1 MSADK
6 SLLCQREL
14 AIPLPA
20 VAGEISH
27 ERVPR
32 DDGSEI
38 ELDAYYPATS
48 PTARNPAVVIASGYR
63 DTGFEA
69 AVGCRFK
76 DMGWTKSWVR
86 LFVSSGIAA
95 FVYSPRDVEADFATI
110 VSAVA
115 AHTRVNSSR
124 VGVFASSGHATIALT
139 SIMRQLPVAVSCVSL
154 LYGYTLDLAGESR
167 VAAAA
172 KMFKFENGCAER
184 SLAEVEHVEWQTTY
198 RENDETYRYK
208 ISAERGNLKRW
219 TISDPEKVNAR
230 GTGTIVEISALT
242 RNYTSL
248 EGDVARQ
255 AVAEEFALYLRQ
267 YPDVTIHYD
276 RRDID
281 PAAVEILVRDYDLP
295 VVEHDGARIAA
306 GLTVIEWRTSTE
318 RALYLCDDKGFTLG
332 HVAPG
337 IQAPG
342 FQFTAYLKTD
352 YFRELDARG
361 DLRLEELHPG
371 VKRLLDTAKLQM
383 KEHFR
388 QRASEAAVDLVKEW
402 KKEKVYPYEGEPAS
416 VVEEVERQ
424 VFDVVALNV
433 NSYVPDFSESEQKS
447 KRFFFQ
453 LLRETLETRPSAV
466 QRIFQQVLD
475 LPDEKQV
482 ELDELLKK
490 TTLEGVINA
499 SKIVTDRLDFLRG
512 LELLLFEE
520 PHRSALLERR
530 ELQEMLVDHT
540 WIFAEEY
547 HLTIDDESLD
557 QVLFKHLELLDRKAD
572 DLQPVL
578 REDGSTGRID
588 MMLSRRIPLPKQDE
602 RHHLVV
608 ELKRPTVKIDS
619 KAASQVKGYALAV
632 SADERFIDT
641 NTKWTFWAVS
651 NVVTDEVQIEASQP
665 NRPQGIIL
673 ENEKRRL
680 QVWVKSWGQ
689 VIEECRG
696 RLRFFQE
703 RLNYLSSKGSALA
716 YLRATHAKYLPDTL
730 SAAAVGD
737 DVD

>member
-1 MSADK
+1 VKTLTVDVQGDH
-6 SLLCQREL
+6 LQTL
-14 AIPLPA
+14 
-20 VAGEISH
+20 
-27 ERVPR
+27 
-32 DDGSEI
+32 
-38 ELDAYYPATS
+38 ATS
-48 PTARNPAVVIASGYR
+48 PKPINAVTELIWNSLDA
-63 DTGFEA
+63 DAT
-69 AVGCRFK
+69 
-76 DMGWTKSWVR
+76 TVR
-86 LFVSSGIAA
+86 VRVQSNAIQ
-95 FVYSPRDVEADFATI
+95 ATI
-110 VSAVA
+110 ESIRVEDDGHGIPYSEAITA
-115 AHTRVNSSR
+115 FSSLGGSWKKTNQRTRGKSR
-124 VGVFASSGHATIALT
+124 YLHGKLGKGRFRAFGI
-139 SIMRQLPVAVSCVSL
+139 
-154 LYGYTLDLAGESR
+154 GER
-167 VAAAA
+167 ID
-172 KMFKFENGCAER
+172 
-184 SLAEVEHVEWQTTY
+184 WTTTY
-198 RENDETYRYK
+198 REGTETFRYT
-208 ISAERGNLKRW
+208 ISADRGDLKSWR
-219 TISDPEKVNAR
+219 ISDPKKTTVR
-230 GTGTIVEISALT
+230 LTGTVVEISELT

-248 EGDVARQ
+248 EGDPARQ

-267 YPDVTIHYD
+267 YPDVRIHYD
-276 RRDID
+276 GLDID

-295 VVEHDGARIAA
+295 SVDHEEKRIAA
-306 GLTVIEWRTSTE
+306 GLTIIEWRATTE

-371 VKRLLDTAKLQM
+371 VKKLLDTAKVQM

-388 QRASEAAVDLVKEW
+388 RRAGEAAVDLVKEW
-402 KKEKVYPYEGEPAS
+402 KKENVYPYQGEPAN

-433 NSYVPDFSESEQKS
+433 NSYVPDFPEAEQKS

-475 LPDEKQV
+475 LPEEKQL

-530 ELQEMLVDHT
+530 QLQEMLVDHT

-547 HLTIDDESLD
+547 HLTVDDESLD
-557 QVLFKHLELLDRKAD
+557 QVLFKHLELLEREKEEDA
-572 DLQPVL
+572 QPVL

-588 MMLSRRIPLPKQDE
+588 MMLSRRIPLPRQDE

-608 ELKRPTVKIDS
+608 ELKRPTVPIDT
-619 KAASQVKGYALAV
+619 KAAAQVKSYALAV
-632 SADERFIDT
+632 ATDERFVDT

-651 NVVTDEVQIEASQP
+651 NIVTEQVQIEASQP

-673 ENEKRRL
+673 EHEKTHL

-703 RLNYLSSKGSALA
+703 RLSYLSSKDSALA
-716 YLRATHAKYLPDTL
+716 YLRATHEKYLPHTL
-730 SAAAVGD
+730 QQSPPTHLPH
-737 DVD
+737 

>member
-1 MSADK
+1 MKTLTVDVQGDH
-6 SLLCQREL
+6 LQTL
-14 AIPLPA
+14 
-20 VAGEISH
+20 
-27 ERVPR
+27 
-32 DDGSEI
+32 
-38 ELDAYYPATS
+38 ATS
-48 PTARNPAVVIASGYR
+48 PKPINAVTELIWNSLDA
-63 DTGFEA
+63 DAT
-69 AVGCRFK
+69 
-76 DMGWTKSWVR
+76 TVR
-86 LFVSSGIAA
+86 VRVLSNAIG
-95 FVYSPRDVEADFATI
+95 ATI
-110 VSAVA
+110 EGIRVEDDGHGILYSEAVA
-115 AHTRVNSSR
+115 AFSSLGGSWKKTNQRTRGKSR
-124 VGVFASSGHATIALT
+124 YLHGKLGKGRFRAFGI
-139 SIMRQLPVAVSCVSL
+139 
-154 LYGYTLDLAGESR
+154 GER
-167 VAAAA
+167 
-172 KMFKFENGCAER
+172 
-184 SLAEVEHVEWQTTY
+184 VEWKTTY
-198 RENDETYRYK
+198 REGDDTFRYT
-208 ISAERGNLKRW
+208 ISAERGNLKSWR
-219 TISDPEKVNAR
+219 ISDPKKVNAPA
-230 GTGTIVEISALT
+230 TGTVVEIGQLT

-248 EGDVARQ
+248 EGDSARQ

-276 RRDID
+276 GQNID
-281 PAAVEILVRDYDLP
+281 PAAVEVLVSDYDLP
-295 VVEHDGARIAA
+295 VVDHEGRRIEA
-306 GLTVIEWRTSTE
+306 GLTVIEWKTTTE
-318 RALYLCDDKGFTLG
+318 RALYLCDDNGFTLG

-337 IQAPG
+337 IHAPG

-352 YFRELDARG
+352 YFRDLDARG
-361 DLRLEELHPG
+361 DLRLEELHPA
-371 VKRLLDTAKLQM
+371 VKKLLDTAKLQM

-388 QRASEAAVDLVKEW
+388 RRAAEAAVDLVREW
-402 KKEKVYPYEGEPAS
+402 KKENVYPYQGEPAS

-433 NSYVPDFSESEQKS
+433 NSYVPDFSESEQTS

-466 QRIFQQVLD
+466 QRIFEQVLD
-475 LPDEKQV
+475 LPEEKQL

-530 ELQEMLVDHT
+530 QLQEMLVDHT

-557 QVLFKHLELLDRKAD
+557 QVLFKHLELLGRDAKD
-572 DLQPVL
+572 QQPVL

-588 MMLSRRIPLPKQDE
+588 MMLSRRIPLPRQDE

-608 ELKRPTVKIDS
+608 ELKRPTVKIDG
-619 KAASQVKGYALAV
+619 KAASQVKSYALAV
-632 SADERFIDT
+632 AADERFVDT

-651 NVVTDEVQIEASQP
+651 NVVTDDVQVEASQP

-673 ENEKRRL
+673 EHEKRRV

-703 RLNYLSSKGSALA
+703 RLNYLSSKASALD
-716 YLRATHAKYLPDTL
+716 YLRATHAKYLPHTL
-730 SAAAVGD
+730 QDVVPTDAAD
-737 DVD
+737 